1 MVYKTI
7 RGVCRPEPSCTAA
20 TGAGVSGDD
29 MVDKQDEE
37 DRVYYD
43 THLLVRKAYGYLEL
57 NR

>member
-1 MVYKTI
+1 MVYKTL
-7 RGVCRPEPSCTAA
+7 RGVCRPKPSCTAA

-37 DRVYYD
+37 DGVYYD
-43 THLLVRKAYGYLEL
+43 TQLLVRKASGYVEL